1 MFNTGI
7 CMLAIFMMTCK
18 PAYTIVNK
26 KGIQVDWL
34 TGVWKHKDK
43 EMYEK
48 WTKTGEREYKGLAYD
63 LNEGYANITENLR
76 IYSKD
81 GETWYLEAIIKEN
94 ANKPILF
101 TWVPDPLVELKFV
114 NDKHDFPQVIQYHKE
129 SFDVMNTTISNMN
142 GDRKIVMDYMRFLS
156 Q

>member
-1 MFNTGI
+1 
-7 CMLAIFMMTCK
+7 MLLLSVMACK
-18 PAYTIVNK
+18 SSYTLVNK

-48 WTKTGEREYKGLAYD
+48 WVKTGEREYKGLVYD
-63 LNEGYANITENLR
+63 LNEGYANISENLR
-76 IYSKD
+76 IFSKD
-81 GETWYLEAIIKEN
+81 GENWTLEAIIKEN
-94 ANKPILF
+94 NNKPILF
-101 TWVPDPLVELKFV
+101 TWVPDPIVELKFV
-114 NDKHDFPQVIQYHKE
+114 NEKHDFPQVIQYHRE

-142 GDRKIVMDYMRFLS
+142 GDRKIVMDYMRFVA